1 MSVTTALTGRPHKRA
16 AAMAPDDRRAM
27 IVQATLPLLLEAG
40 EMVTTRQIAD
50 AAGIAEGTIFRAF
63 ADKESLI
70 AAVIEAAL
78 DVEPLEQA
86 IAAVDRTQPL
96 EVVLEAA
103 VRCVQQRVVDI
114 WRLYSALGPRSHHQ
128 GHRPPTVL
136 AALVSLLDA
145 FRPWLRV
152 EPEDAARLLRALTLA
167 MTHPMLVDEPLG
179 PAAIVDLFLH
189 GVSAGRPPC

>member
-1 MSVTTALTGRPHKRA
+1 
-16 AAMAPDDRRAM
+16 MAPDDRRAM

-70 AAVIEAAL
+70 AAVIDAAL

-96 EVVLEAA
+96 EAVLEAVVKA
-103 VRCVQQRVVDI
+103 VQQRVVDI
-114 WRLYSALGPRSHHQ
+114 WRLYSALGPRSHHP

-145 FRPWLRV
+145 YRPRLRV

-189 GVSAGRPPC
+189 GVVAGRPPC